1 MPPDHGFGV
10 QHDLCSMELAVSLTD
25 DGCESVCEVAHNIC
39 EVAHNICEVAH
50 NICEVAHN
58 NGAEIKAKV
67 TKGK

>member
-50 NICEVAHN
+50 N

>member
-1 MPPDHGFGV
+1 MPADHGFGV

-50 NICEVAHN
+50 ND
-58 NGAEIKAKV
+58 GAEIKAKV